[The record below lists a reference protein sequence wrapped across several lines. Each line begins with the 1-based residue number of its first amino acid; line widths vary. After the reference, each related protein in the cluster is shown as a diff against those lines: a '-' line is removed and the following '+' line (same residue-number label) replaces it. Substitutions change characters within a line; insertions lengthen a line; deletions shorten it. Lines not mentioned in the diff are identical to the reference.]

1 MFGQPLRKLGG
12 EVSPCASSQVVS
24 EARKG
29 CSYRPLRFVE
39 RVKLGSAANPVYKLL
54 VLHALIPF

>member
-1 MFGQPLRKLGG
+1 MLGQPLRKLGG

-39 RVKLGSAANPVYKLL
+39 RVKLASAANPVYKLL